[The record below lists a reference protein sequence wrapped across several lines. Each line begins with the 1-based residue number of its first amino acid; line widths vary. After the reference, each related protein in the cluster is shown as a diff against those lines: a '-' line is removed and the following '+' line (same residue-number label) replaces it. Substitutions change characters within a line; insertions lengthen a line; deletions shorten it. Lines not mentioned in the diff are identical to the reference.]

1 VLLNWLSALALLMAA
16 VGIYSVV
23 AYSVA
28 QRAGEIGV
36 RVALG
41 AQAGDILKLVIGQGM
56 RPVVAGIGIGLTV
69 SFALT
74 RLLATLLFGVSAT
87 DPLTFGAVAVILALV
102 ALFACAFPARRAT
115 RVDPLVALR
124 CE

>member
-1 VLLNWLSALALLMAA
+1 
-16 VGIYSVV
+16 
-23 AYSVA
+23 
-28 QRAGEIGV
+28 
-36 RVALG
+36 
-41 AQAGDILKLVIGQGM
+41 
-56 RPVVAGIGIGLTV
+56 
-69 SFALT
+69 LT
-74 RLLATLLFGVSAT
+74 RLLATLLYGVSAT